1 MSELATG
8 DILIATEGFQS
19 KYVACDEPPTF
30 VTSANVVT
38 IFVTTNYFGN
48 NFINYNNYGSI

>member
-1 MSELATG
+1 MSELVTG

-30 VTSANVVT
+30 VTGAK
-38 IFVTTNYFGN
+38 IY
-48 NFINYNNYGSI
+48 